1 MATVSPQPEPQA
13 VAEPE
18 RRPTMYI
25 VGHSNFFYWWPAWVV
40 GYVMA
45 LLTYIANNHVAIG
58 ETTYLI
64 HPSKDLGIIYTLIL
78 FLIILVTNVTM
89 RGVYSLVAILGAI
102 VFILLAAY
110 MNWWPTILGWFG
122 QLDIYMNMAFYLFF
136 STLLLVVWAINFFLL
151 DRMTYYKLT
160 PGQLTEETVLGGAAK
175 SYDTRG
181 MAFEKERQDL
191 FRQWV
196 IGLGTADL
204 KIATMGAHRETLTIP
219 NVLFADAKV
228 RRIQELIALHP
239 NEFTA
244 PPA

>member
-1 MATVSPQPEPQA
+1 VVVE
-13 VAEPE
+13 EPE

-25 VGHSNFFYWWPAWVV
+25 VGHSNFFYWWPAWVLGVVMAGITYASHNQVVIDPNGGV
-40 GYVMA
+40 GYF
-45 LLTYIANNHVAIG
+45 IAR
-58 ETTYLI
+58 
-64 HPSKDLGIIYTLIL
+64 SKDVGVIYTLVL
-78 FLIILVTNVTM
+78 FLIILVSNVNM
-89 RGVYSLVAILGAI
+89 RGVYSLVVVLAAV

-110 MNWWPTILGWFG
+110 MGWWPHILGWFG
-122 QLDIYMNMAFYLFF
+122 QLDIYMNMGFYVAF
-136 STLLLVVWAINFFLL
+136 STLLAVVWFINFFLI
-151 DRMTYYKLT
+151 DRMTYFKLT
-160 PGQLTEETVLGGAAK
+160 PGQLTHETVLGGAAK

-191 FRQWV
+191 FRQWI

-228 RRIQELIALHP
+228 RRIQQLIAMHP

-244 PPA
+244 APPV